1 MPENSAARTRISGAC
16 RPRLPG
22 IQFGMTVDRPV
33 SLRPWIPL
41 TFALGVASCGC
52 LLMIVLRVAVTG
64 SIRYTFLLWN
74 LFLAWIPYFLA
85 LAVRRIVVGRR
96 FAADTAVGAGVAVG
110 VKPLAVLLA
119 LAWLFFYPNA
129 PYILT
134 DFIHVIR
141 TPVKIQPPHPLITEN
156 ALLWYDIIL
165 NSAFAFIGHLIG
177 LISLL
182 ILHRTIGRRYN
193 RRRGWAFT
201 VVATALGGYG
211 IYLGRFERLN
221 SWDIAREP
229 LRTLQIAFANLVN
242 LKAVLVS
249 LCFALFIFLT
259 YLAVYFLYETARK
272 TRA

>member
-1 MPENSAARTRISGAC
+1 MDGN
-16 RPRLPG
+16 
-22 IQFGMTVDRPV
+22 V

-41 TFALGVASCGC
+41 TLALAVASCGC

-85 LAVRRIVVGRR
+85 LAVRRIAVGRPL
-96 FAADTAVGAGVAVG
+96 AADTPVAAGIAVGI
-110 VKPLAVLLA
+110 KPLAVVLA

-141 TPVKIQPPHPLITEN
+141 NPVEVQPPLPLITEN

-165 NSAFAFIGHLIG
+165 NSAFAFIGHIIG

-182 ILHRTIGRRYN
+182 ILHRTIRRRWN
-193 RRRGWAFT
+193 RRLGWGFA
-201 VVATALGGYG
+201 VVATGLGGYG

-229 LRTLQIAFANLVN
+229 VRTLGIAFANLVN
-242 LKAVLVS
+242 LKAVAVS
-249 LCFALFIFLT
+249 LAFALFIFLT
-259 YLAVYFLYETARK
+259 YLAVYYLYETARK
-272 TRA
+272 SRA

>member
-1 MPENSAARTRISGAC
+1 MTRDRT
-16 RPRLPG
+16 
-22 IQFGMTVDRPV
+22 V
-33 SLRPWIPL
+33 SLQPWINL
-41 TFALGVASCGC
+41 TLSLGIASAGC

-85 LAVRRIVVGRR
+85 LFVHRIVVGGRLD
-96 FAADTAVGAGVAVG
+96 ADTPIATWIKPVAVFIVMG
-110 VKPLAVLLA
+110 
-119 LAWLFFYPNA
+119 WLFFYPNA

-141 TPVKIQPPHPLITEN
+141 TPIRVEPPHPLITKN

-165 NSAFAFIGHLIG
+165 HSTFAFIGHIIG

-182 ILHRTIGRRYN
+182 ILHRIIRLRYN
-193 RRRGWAFT
+193 RRWGWTFT
-201 VVATALGGYG
+201 VIATTLGGYG

-221 SWDIAREP
+221 SWDIVRDAR
-229 LRTLQIAFANLVN
+229 RTLRIAFADLVN

-259 YLAVYFLYETARK
+259 YLAVYCLYETAQK
-272 TRA
+272 TRSEDRLM

>member
-1 MPENSAARTRISGAC
+1 MTRDRTLYLQPWA
-16 RPRLPG
+16 
-22 IQFGMTVDRPV
+22 
-33 SLRPWIPL
+33 SLTL
-41 TFALGVASCGC
+41 ALGVASAGC

-85 LAVRRIVVGRR
+85 LVVGRIALGR
-96 FAADTAVGAGVAVG
+96 RDGADTPIAAGIKPVAI
-110 VKPLAVLLA
+110 LLA
-119 LAWLFFYPNA
+119 LTWLFFYPNA

-141 TPVKIQPPHPLITEN
+141 TPIRIEPAHPLITEN

-165 NSAFAFIGHLIG
+165 NSAFAFIGHIIG

-182 ILHRTIGRRYN
+182 ILHRIIRLKYGSQ
-193 RRRGWAFT
+193 RGWAFT
-201 VVATALGGYG
+201 VIATTLGGYG

-221 SWDIAREP
+221 SWDIARDP
-229 LRTLQIAFANLVN
+229 VRTLGIAFANLVN

-259 YLAVYFLYETARK
+259 YLAVYFLYVTARK
-272 TRA
+272 TQA

>member
-1 MPENSAARTRISGAC
+1 MTRDRTIS
-16 RPRLPG
+16 LN
-22 IQFGMTVDRPV
+22 
-33 SLRPWIPL
+33 PWISL
-41 TFALGVASCGC
+41 TFALGVASTGC
-52 LLMIVLRVAVTG
+52 LMMIVLRVAVTG

-74 LFLAWIPYFLA
+74 LFLAWIPYLLA
-85 LAVRRIVVGRR
+85 LVVRRIVVGRR
-96 FAADTAVGAGVAVG
+96 FSADSPIAAGI
-110 VKPLAVLLA
+110 KPVAVLLA

-141 TPVKIQPPHPLITEN
+141 TPVRVEPPHPFITKN

-165 NSAFAFIGHLIG
+165 NSAFAFIGHIIG

-182 ILHRTIGRRYN
+182 ILHRIIRRKYD
-193 RRRGWAFT
+193 RQRGWAFT
-201 VVATALGGYG
+201 IIATALGGYG

-221 SWDIAREP
+221 SWDIVRGP
-229 LRTLQIAFANLVN
+229 VRTLRIAFANLIN

-259 YLAVYFLYETARK
+259 YLAVYFLYEAARK
-272 TRA
+272 TKA

>member
-1 MPENSAARTRISGAC
+1 MARREGARFAMTRDRTIS
-16 RPRLPG
+16 L
-22 IQFGMTVDRPV
+22 Q
-33 SLRPWIPL
+33 PWISL
-41 TFALGVASCGC
+41 TFALGVASAGC

-85 LAVRRIVVGRR
+85 LTVGRIVVGRR
-96 FAADTAVGAGVAVG
+96 VNADKPIATGIKPIAVFFALV
-110 VKPLAVLLA
+110 
-119 LAWLFFYPNA
+119 WLFFYPNA

-134 DFIHVIR
+134 DFIHVIQI
-141 TPVKIQPPHPLITEN
+141 PVRVEPPHPLITEN

-165 NSAFAFIGHLIG
+165 NSAFAFIGHIIG

-182 ILHRTIGRRYN
+182 VLHRTIRLKYDRQ
-193 RRRGWAFT
+193 RGWAFA
-201 VVATALGGYG
+201 VIATTLGGYG

-221 SWDIAREP
+221 SWDIVRDP
-229 LRTLQIAFANLVN
+229 VRTLQIAFTNLVN

-259 YLAVYFLYETARK
+259 YLAVYFLYETSRK
-272 TRA
+272 TQA

>member
-1 MPENSAARTRISGAC
+1 MTRD
-16 RPRLPG
+16 RL
-22 IQFGMTVDRPV
+22 F
-33 SLRPWIPL
+33 SLHPWISL
-41 TFALGVASCGC
+41 TFALGVASAGC
-52 LLMIVLRVAVTG
+52 LMMIVLRVAVTG

-85 LAVRRIVVGRR
+85 LIVRLIVVGHGVS
-96 FAADTAVGAGVAVG
+96 ADTPIATGI
-110 VKPLAVLLA
+110 KPVAVLLA

-141 TPVKIQPPHPLITEN
+141 IPVRIESSHQLITKN
-156 ALLWYDIIL
+156 ALLWYDVIL
-165 NSAFAFIGHLIG
+165 NSTFAFIGHIIG

-182 ILHRTIGRRYN
+182 ILHRIIRLKYN
-193 RRRGWAFT
+193 RQWGWAFT
-201 VVATALGGYG
+201 VAATTLGGYG

-221 SWDIAREP
+221 SWDIARDP
-229 LRTLQIAFANLVN
+229 VRTMRIAFANLVN

-259 YLAVYFLYETARK
+259 YLVVYFLYEAALK

>member
-1 MPENSAARTRISGAC
+1 M
-16 RPRLPG
+16 
-22 IQFGMTVDRPV
+22 
-33 SLRPWIPL
+33 
-41 TFALGVASCGC
+41 TFALGVASAGC
-52 LLMIVLRVAVTG
+52 LMMIVLRVTVTG

-85 LAVRRIVVGRR
+85 LIVRRIVVGRGVSGDTPIATGIKPV
-96 FAADTAVGAGVAVG
+96 AA
-110 VKPLAVLLA
+110 LLT

-134 DFIHVIR
+134 DFIHVIQ
-141 TPVKIQPPHPLITEN
+141 TPVRVELPHPLITRT

-165 NSAFAFIGHLIG
+165 NSAFAFIGHIIG

-182 ILHRTIGRRYN
+182 ILHGIIRLKYDCQ
-193 RRRGWAFT
+193 RGWAFT
-201 VVATALGGYG
+201 VIATTLGGYG

-221 SWDIAREP
+221 SWDIARDP
-229 LRTLQIAFANLVN
+229 VSTLRIAFTNLIN

-272 TRA
+272 AQS

>member
-1 MPENSAARTRISGAC
+1 ME
-16 RPRLPG
+16 
-22 IQFGMTVDRPV
+22 RPV

-41 TFALGVASCGC
+41 TFALAAASCGC
-52 LLMIVLRVAVTG
+52 LLMILLRVAVTG
-64 SIRYTFLLWN
+64 TIRYTFLLWN

-85 LAVRRIVVGRR
+85 LAVRRIAVGRPI
-96 FAADTAVGAGVAVG
+96 AHDTPVAAGVAVG
-110 VKPLAVLLA
+110 IKPLAVVLA

-141 TPVKIQPPHPLITEN
+141 TPVRVQPPHPLITEN

-165 NSAFAFIGHLIG
+165 NSAFAFIGHIIG

-182 ILHRTIGRRYN
+182 ILHRTIRQRYKS
-193 RRRGWAFT
+193 RLGWAFA

-229 LRTLQIAFANLVN
+229 LRTLGIAFANLLN

-259 YLAVYFLYETARK
+259 YLAVYFLYETAREP
-272 TRA
+272 RA

>member
-1 MPENSAARTRISGAC
+1 MTR
-16 RPRLPG
+16 
-22 IQFGMTVDRPV
+22 DRPV
-33 SLRPWIPL
+33 SLNPWITL
-41 TFALGVASCGC
+41 TFALGIASAGC

-85 LAVRRIVVGRR
+85 LIVRRLVLGREISTDSPI
-96 FAADTAVGAGVAVG
+96 ATGI
-110 VKPLAVLLA
+110 KPIAVLVT

-134 DFIHVIR
+134 DFIHVVRI
-141 TPVKIQPPHPLITEN
+141 PVRIEPPHPLITEN

-165 NSAFAFIGHLIG
+165 HSTFDFIGHIIG

-182 ILHRTIGRRYN
+182 ILHRIIRLKYGCK
-193 RRRGWAFT
+193 RGWGFT
-201 VVATALGGYG
+201 VIATTLGGYG

-221 SWDIAREP
+221 SWDIVRDSG
-229 LRTLQIAFANLVN
+229 RTLRIAFANLVN

-259 YLAVYFLYETARK
+259 YLAVYYLYETARK
-272 TRA
+272 TQA